1 MKRVFISLS
10 LALGLLSF
18 ANLNVLAQ
26 KKTTSPPKTVK
37 KTAVKTAQTT
47 QKPQTNPNWPK
58 VTQIDETALTNLLKA
73 NGKLLLVNF
82 WATWCDPCREEFPEL
97 IKISQDFK
105 DKLDFITVSWDD
117 LAEINRD
124 VPKFLAQVKADN
136 ISNYLLK
143 TDNEDA
149 AIRSVSK
156 DWVGGLPFTIMYNE
170 KSEVIFTRMGKIKP
184 DVLRAEIEKHIAQTT
199 AETP

>member
-10 LALGLLSF
+10 LASGLLSF

-58 VTQIDETALTNLLKA
+58 VTQIDETTLTNLLKA

-199 AETP
+199 AKTP

>member
-58 VTQIDETALTNLLKA
+58 VTQIDETTLTNLLKA

-199 AETP
+199 AKTP